1 MRSFFVFIV
10 CLFANALILVNS
22 AYATTYYV
30 STNGNDESD
39 GTSVGSAWKSVN
51 KVNQAT
57 LQPGDRVLFE
67 AGHTFS
73 GSLQLHN
80 SGTTAQPI
88 IVSSYGKG
96 PATISSGN
104 DQGFGAYNVAGI
116 ELRRI
121 NFMGAGRLDNAAVGV
136 YFAVRSADTHLTHLV
151 LDSVD
156 VCGYQSLG
164 IFIAGENGTSGYA
177 DVRITNSSMHENGDT
192 GLYVYAKELG
202 AHRNWYVGN
211 CKSYD
216 NSGIS
221 TITYTNTGSGITLA
235 NIDGVLVEKC
245 EAYNNGWLNVQAG
258 SGPIGIWAYC
268 CNNLIIQFC
277 ESHHNRTSTI
287 DGGGFDLDGGCTN
300 AIMQYNY
307 SHDNQGVGYVLAQY
321 EGAPPCHDVTIRYN
335 ISENDARSYAASITL
350 WASGNSSG
358 IDRAHI
364 YNNTI
369 YVTPSPNKQPV
380 AIWILSSGIRST
392 AFRNNIIQ
400 TTGGLPFVFD
410 EGGEAVFQG
419 NCYWGSGSAGWWRQ
433 KSSVFQSLA
442 DWRTS
447 TGAERIGNTDIGLET
462 DPQLV
467 APGAGGTNPGD
478 LSRSMNAWKPYQLQP
493 TSPMIGAGLDLNQF
507 GISPGP
513 RDLYGLPT
521 PAAGLRGNIG
531 AYEGS
536 GRPLPVELI
545 SFQAEVKSS
554 QASLR
559 WATASER
566 SSAFFEIQRSLD
578 GKTFSGVG
586 QLAAAGTSSTV
597 RFYQWDDSQ
606 RLTQATYYRLRQIDL
621 DGSSHYSKV
630 AVVSPNSSAQHAISV
645 FPNPAAKGQLLYLDL
660 AKFSGQSVQIR
671 VADLMGQTIHHQRVA
686 ADNTAAN
693 VPLQLPAQTSPGTYV
708 LSVTSGKQTIH
719 AKFIIN

>member
-1 MRSFFVFIV
+1 M
-10 CLFANALILVNS
+10 
-22 AYATTYYV
+22 
-30 STNGNDESD
+30 
-39 GTSVGSAWKSVN
+39 TSS
-51 KVNQAT
+51 
-57 LQPGDRVLFE
+57 
-67 AGHTFS
+67 
-73 GSLQLHN
+73 
-80 SGTTAQPI
+80 
-88 IVSSYGKG
+88 
-96 PATISSGN
+96 
-104 DQGFGAYNVAGI
+104 
-116 ELRRI
+116 
-121 NFMGAGRLDNAAVGV
+121 
-136 YFAVRSADTHLTHLV
+136 
-151 LDSVD
+151 
-156 VCGYQSLG
+156 
-164 IFIAGENGTSGYA
+164 
-177 DVRITNSSMHENGDT
+177 
-192 GLYVYAKELG
+192 
-202 AHRNWYVGN
+202 
-211 CKSYD
+211 
-216 NSGIS
+216 
-221 TITYTNTGSGITLA
+221 NTGSGIVLS
-235 NIDGVLVEKC
+235 GVHGALIEQC
-245 EAYNNGWLNVQAG
+245 ETYNNGWLSAHVY
-258 SGPIGIWAYC
+258 SGPAGIWAYYC
-268 CNNLIIQFC
+268 DNLIIQEC
-277 ESHHNRTSTI
+277 ESHHNRSGTL

-300 AIMQYNY
+300 SIMQYNY
-307 SHDNQGVGYVLAQY
+307 SHDNEGPGLMLAQFD
-321 EGAPPCHDVTIRYN
+321 GALQDVIIRYN
-335 ISENDARSYAASITL
+335 ISENDARRYGGGITL
-350 WASGNSSG
+350 WSSG
-358 IDRAHI
+358 AGGGIKRAQI
-364 YNNTI
+364 YNNTV
-369 YVTPSPNKQPV
+369 YMTPS
-380 AIWILSSGIRST
+380 ASGYTSRAVYIMSPYIENT
-392 AFRNNIIQ
+392 VLRNNILQ
-400 TTGGLPFVFD
+400 TTGGVPFVID
-410 EGGEAVFQG
+410 LAGGVGFQG
-419 NCYWGSGSAGWWRQ
+419 NCYWSTGATPWWRFG
-433 KSSVFQSLA
+433 SSDIHSLA
-442 DWRTS
+442 DWRTY
-447 TGAERIGNTDIGLET
+447 TGAERIGSVNSGLET

-467 APGAGGTNPGD
+467 APGAGGSNPAD

-586 QLAAAGTSSTV
+586 QLAAAGISSTV

-708 LSVTSGKQTIH
+708 LSVTSGKQTLH
-719 AKFIIN
+719 TKFIIN